1 MAFEVEVFEED
12 RGQWPAV
19 CALLDQVSMGGA
31 MQVAI
36 QRSVERARSYLNLG
50 GHHVDVLLRKDGAL
64 VGFARGRVERRQLWD
79 GARLAPGLIALGGDL
94 RIAPAARGTGAL
106 RALFD
111 AIRDHGV
118 SRGWYQGFGLINE
131 GNDKIYGLMTAERHG
146 QTSKLLR
153 TFTTASV
160 MLWRRPPRP
169 KAPPL
174 EAFTPSDAELEAIP
188 RALAH
193 RLFAPAPEAGVMTA
207 VRATFPEM
215 KFFRS
220 TRDGAFVTAL
230 WNPARARQL
239 RLHGLSPALRAV
251 RLLWNGARPLTGA
264 QPFPAAGEVV
274 QSVELA
280 FTVRERLD
288 AAALAQLAHEAHALG
303 GHVLNVV
310 TQGLAEGEVLKAPGL
325 ATSLRTRLL
334 SFAHAGRPLVEGPAD
349 LPAYLDLAIL

>member
-1 MAFEVEVFEED
+1 VGFEVQVFEED

-19 CALLDQVSMGGA
+19 CELLDQVSMGGA
-31 MQVAI
+31 MKVAI
-36 QRSVERARSYLNLG
+36 QRAPDRALAYLNLG
-50 GHHVDVLLRKDGAL
+50 GHHVDVLLKKDGAL
-64 VGFARGRVERRQLWD
+64 IGFARGRVERRQLWN
-79 GARLAPGLIALGGDL
+79 GTRLVPGLIALGGDL
-94 RIAPAARGTGAL
+94 RVDPAARGTGAV

-111 AIRDHGV
+111 AVREHGV
-118 SRGWYQGFGLINE
+118 SRGWYLGFGLVNE
-131 GNDKIYGLMTAERHG
+131 GNDKMYGLMTADRHG

-169 KAPPL
+169 SAPPL

-207 VRATFPEM
+207 MRATFPEM

-230 WNPARARQL
+230 WNPSRARQI

-251 RLLWNGARPLTGA
+251 RLLWNGARALTKA
-264 QPFPAAGEVV
+264 QPFPGSGEVIH
-274 QSVELA
+274 SVELA

-288 AAALAQLAHEAHALG
+288 TASLAQLAHEAHALG
-303 GHVLNVV
+303 GQVMNVV
-310 TQGLAEGEVLKAPGL
+310 TEGLAQGEVLKAPGL

-334 SFAHAGRPLVEGPAD
+334 SFAHGGKALVEAPASV
-349 LPAYLDLAIL
+349 PAYVDLSIL